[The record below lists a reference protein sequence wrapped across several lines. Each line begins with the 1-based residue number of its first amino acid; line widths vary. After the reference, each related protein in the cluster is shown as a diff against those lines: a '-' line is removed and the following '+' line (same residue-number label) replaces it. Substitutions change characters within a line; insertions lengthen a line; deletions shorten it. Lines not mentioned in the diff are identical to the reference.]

1 MRSATR
7 RPALTAALSHT
18 SSSLPPFL
26 PRGNPSRRPLPLVL
40 LPAPLP
46 GGAPD
51 RRATSSPPHRRTQV
65 AAPSR
70 IPVAP
75 PLEPPLR
82 SASPSHLPCC
92 PSPNGGGSLHW
103 GGLRRSYLPRR
114 RFPVELACHVV
125 GGGKRPGAWRQ
136 RAELSCGDE
145 LCYCLGYNLVGE
157 LVLSS
162 AALFFLLV
170 CSYVHFPWT
179 TEFIKRLW
187 STNMQLHLL

>member
-145 LCYCLGYNLVGE
+145 LCYCLGYNLVGVCDCE
-157 LVLSS
+157 LDV
-162 AALFFLLV
+162 LLV
-170 CSYVHFPWT
+170 VFLAGDAQRGVP
-179 TEFIKRLW
+179 
-187 STNMQLHLL
+187 